1 MRIDNKD
8 YCYILIVTTKNE
20 TKKANL
26 IFSHS
31 KPIERTR
38 IMKKIIL
45 TFCFALILGQ
55 QIFASTKINSDKFY
69 RVKKEFHKTIT
80 LEKSIPLHVY
90 HSLGNI
96 KIIPSK
102 NNQLTIDALIEV
114 ASKSKEKAT
123 EYIESVTID
132 VQERL
137 THIKISSDFPREKG
151 IRSISI
157 NFSMRVPEKCPLDLK
172 NSFGDIDIGETEGM
186 KGGMNIENAH
196 GEVFLTLCE
205 GEAYLVNKFGSVK
218 IMTHKGDLDIECANS
233 KVETSKIKGNL
244 TVENTFGKVAAD
256 QIEGDVKISNS
267 NDQVS
272 VSEVKGQLDLR
283 NSFGEIQIMNVKKG
297 AFIKGTNC
305 NIQTDNITG
314 DTKIYNS
321 FGSIESKMI
330 NGDLM
335 IDTQNSKINAAD
347 INGDVTIDNSFAAV
361 NLQNIEGKVNIKNPN
376 GNITAVS
383 IKSDVLIRSTFSNIS
398 LKEISGSVEVHNTN
412 GSVTGTTID
421 GNVDTENTF
430 GPVKFDNIKGN
441 IRIDNGNGSIRLAN
455 IAVMLSGGMKKE
467 AYCERIDC
475 STSFGSIQLTLPK
488 QASVEINAKTTW
500 GKIDSELP
508 LQIEEFYTSD
518 NLVGKVGNGD
528 TIINL
533 IGKNSNIYLISEK

>member
-1 MRIDNKD
+1 
-8 YCYILIVTTKNE
+8 
-20 TKKANL
+20 
-26 IFSHS
+26 
-31 KPIERTR
+31 
-38 IMKKIIL
+38 MKKIFL
-45 TFCFALILGQ
+45 TIIIALFIGQ
-55 QIFASTKINSDKFY
+55 QLFASNKMNYDKFH

-80 LEKSIPLHVY
+80 LEKTIPLHVS

-102 NNQLTIDALIEV
+102 TNQLTIDAVIEV
-114 ASKSKEKAT
+114 ASKSKEKAA
-123 EYIESVTID
+123 EYIKSVTID

-157 NFSMRVPEKCPLDLK
+157 NFSMSVPEKCPLDLK
-172 NSFGDIDIGETEGM
+172 NSFGDIEIGETAGM
-186 KGGMNIENAH
+186 KGGMNIENTH
-196 GEVFLTLCE
+196 GEIFLTLCE
-205 GEAYLVNKFGSVK
+205 GEAYLINKFGSVK
-218 IMTHKGDLDIECANS
+218 IATHKGNLDIECANS

-272 VSEVKGQLDLR
+272 VREVKGQLDLR
-283 NSFGEIQIMNVKKG
+283 NSFGEIQILNVKNGTFVKS
-297 AFIKGTNC
+297 TNC
-305 NIQTDNITG
+305 NIQIANITG

-330 NGDLM
+330 DGDLM
-335 IDTQNSKINAAD
+335 IDTQNSKINVD
-347 INGDVTIDNSFAAV
+347 DTKGDVTIDNSFAAV
-361 NLQNIEGKVNIKNPN
+361 DIQNIEGKVNIKNPN

-398 LKEISGSVEVHNTN
+398 LKDISGSVEVHNTN
-412 GSVTGTTID
+412 GSVTGNTIG

-430 GPVKFDNIKGN
+430 GPVKFEYINGN
-441 IRIDNGNGSIRLAN
+441 IRIENGNGSIRLSN
-455 IAVMLSGGMKKE
+455 IAVGLTGGMKKQ

-475 STSFGSIQLTLPK
+475 STSFGSIQLALPN
-488 QASVEINAKTTW
+488 QASAEINAKTTW
-500 GKIDSELP
+500 GKIDSKLP
-508 LQIEEFYTSD
+508 LQIEEFGSSD
-518 NLVGKVGNGD
+518 NLVGKLGNGD

-533 IGKNSNIYLISEK
+533 TGKNSNIYLISER